1 MSHEKISR
9 SFASNLLRLID
20 GEVLPASAFGNRRQL
35 KQLEEDRAVVRM
47 VTGRNRASIRCPDP
61 VALENYLRLHFGIT
75 DLRAYLKLLDQET
88 RDGEDS
94 LLATTST
101 KTFRRKG
108 MQGFF
113 IQAFS
118 TELQVGG
125 RSLNALPNG
134 VEYFVHDPASL
145 RVSPTALIVGVENP
159 ECFVKIAR
167 LIHYFPQKELV
178 VVMRYHSLSPVEWLK
193 SIANHY
199 LHFGDFDPAGIAI
212 YCNEYLARLGG
223 RRCRFFVPEQIEKI
237 LEQKGSREL
246 FDQQAHLWPPKQDVD
261 QSDFQGLVQLISRT
275 GKGAEQEL
283 LLSENF

>member
-1 MSHEKISR
+1 M
-9 SFASNLLRLID
+9 
-20 GEVLPASAFGNRRQL
+20 PASAFGNRRQL
-35 KQLEEDRAVVRM
+35 KQLEEDRAVLRM

-61 VALENYLRLHFGIT
+61 AALENYLRLHFGIT
-75 DLRAYLKLLDQET
+75 DLGTYLNLLDQAD

-113 IQAFS
+113 IKAFS
-118 TELQVGG
+118 TPMHMGG
-125 RSLNALPNG
+125 HALDTLPDG

-145 RVSPTALIVGVENP
+145 RVSSSALIVGVENP
-159 ECFVKIAR
+159 ECFVKIDR
-167 LIHYFPQKELV
+167 LIHRFPQEELV

-193 SIANHY
+193 SVENHY

-212 YCNEYLARLGG
+212 YCNEYLARLGE

-237 LEQKGSREL
+237 LEQKGSGEL
-246 FDQQAHLWPPKQDVD
+246 FDQQAHLWPPKQGVD
-261 QSDFQGLVQLISRT
+261 QPDLQGLVRLISRT

-283 LLSENF
+283 LLSE